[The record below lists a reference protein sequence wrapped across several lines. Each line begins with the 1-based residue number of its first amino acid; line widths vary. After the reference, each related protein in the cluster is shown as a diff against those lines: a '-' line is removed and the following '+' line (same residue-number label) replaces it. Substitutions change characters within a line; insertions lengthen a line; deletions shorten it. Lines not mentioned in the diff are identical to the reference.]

1 MPRTATDYMRLVLTE
16 NRRAGER
23 RAELVPRA
31 HAKHGACAQ
40 CAGGGSE
47 GNKGYSGPGGARRPA
62 GRRSGARR
70 YALSG
75 APSVC
80 SILGATGDVQFR
92 ELLGCVEAAINHY
105 TSLLT
110 NLSVDSGGSAVP
122 PPEELPAR
130 LELTW
135 AAATMEILVYRLAEI
150 TLAFKQN
157 KAQVPPWP
165 DLKSGDDQVAGDKF
179 WNEFENPILL
189 AGKKYAL
196 LLSTYRNNTDIANG
210 GIPLGEDLEAF
221 YEALHGDNFFAV
233 GTNEDRFEEIK
244 ASWFSLST
252 TQARAGVC
260 DALAAARAKAS
271 AVVEMILAEWQEDHP
286 GKTPQPNDLSQFSFL
301 YSKTGVCLTLCT
313 FPYNMPVTNTLPQVL
328 SGLPLACNSS
338 APAKVAESCTHWL
351 QPIDWLEVLCGDA
364 PVPPPS
370 GECECDTCCAA
381 CNCPCPEP
389 PPPCPEC
396 ECECPLGHVFID
408 PPYVKKPGWPAIPWP
423 TFPGPPEDEPGESS
437 RIQRTEWAWNPL
449 RLPPEKPKGDTKDK
463 LRPPYRPL
471 PWPWWS

>member
-1 MPRTATDYMRLVLTE
+1 MPRTATDYLHLVLTE
-16 NRRAGER
+16 NRRAAER

-40 CAGGGSE
+40 CGGGGSE
-47 GNKGYSGPGGARRPA
+47 GSKRYSGPGGARRPV

-70 YALSG
+70 YAFLE

-80 SILGATGDVQFR
+80 KISAVDEHADEQFR

-105 TSLLT
+105 TTLLT
-110 NLSVDSGGSAVP
+110 NFSVDSGGSAVP

-130 LELTW
+130 LALTW
-135 AAATMEILVYRLAEI
+135 AAAIMEILVYRLAEI

-165 DLKSGDDQVAGDKF
+165 DLESDTGHVAGDKF
-179 WNEFENPILL
+179 WAKSENPILL
-189 AGKKYAL
+189 AGKKYPL
-196 LLSTYRNNTDIANG
+196 LLSTNKNNTDIANG
-210 GIPLGEDLEAF
+210 GIPLGEDLHAF
-221 YEALHGDNFFAV
+221 YKALASVFAV
-233 GTNEDRFEEIK
+233 GTEATPFTKIK
-244 ASWFSLST
+244 ESWFSFLT

-271 AVVEMILAEWQEDHP
+271 AVVGVILTEWQEDHP
-286 GKTPQPNDLSQFSFL
+286 GLTPQPNDLSQFSFL

-313 FPYNMPVTNTLPQVL
+313 FPDNMPVTNTLPQVL

-396 ECECPLGHVFID
+396 ECECTLGVGLID
-408 PPYVKKPGWPAIPWP
+408 PPYVKNPGWPAITWP

-437 RIQRTEWAWNPL
+437 HIQPTEWAWNPL
-449 RLPPEKPKGDTKDK
+449 RLPPDKPKGDTKDK